1 MFGTWKAAVLA
12 VAVGLSAAHAQE
24 TLEVRTAVLRV
35 DVPGGSLPISRLD
48 QPPAD
53 LGFAGAAL
61 GLEDNQTTGAFLKQD
76 FQLETRAVAPEA
88 AAAALDELIGAGFDK
103 IVVMAP
109 HDTLLALADAAGDRA
124 LILNATAPDD
134 DLRSGN
140 CRANTLHVG
149 PSRSMLTDAL
159 VQYLVW
165 KQWPKIFLIEGS
177 NPADRALAAD
187 YRRSADKFRA
197 RIVEERTFEDT
208 GGARSTDTGFAQVQ
222 RQIPIFTQDAREHD
236 VVVAADETGYFAA
249 YLPYRTWTPRPVTGS
264 AGLRPVTW
272 HPAHEAWGATQFQN
286 RFEALNNRPLREEDY
301 QVWLA
306 LRVIGEAVT
315 RTRDAAPGAI
325 RDYAL
330 TEGFSVG
337 GFKGQKL
344 TFRNWNG
351 QLRQPILL
359 TDGHLMV
366 SASPQDGFLHQ
377 TSPLDTL
384 GLDEPESDCTAF
396 KGR

>member
-12 VAVGLSAAHAQE
+12 VAVGLSAAQAQE
-24 TLEVRTAVLRV
+24 MLAVRTAVLRV

-48 QPPAD
+48 LPPAD

-61 GLEDNQTTGAFLKQD
+61 GLEDNRTTGAFLKQD
-76 FQLETRAVAPEA
+76 FQLETRAVAPEGA
-88 AAAALDELIGAGFDK
+88 AAAMEDLIGAGFDK

-134 DLRSGN
+134 DLRSGE
-140 CRANTLHVG
+140 CRANVLHVG

-177 NPADRALAAD
+177 NPADQALAAD

-222 RQIPIFTQDAREHD
+222 RQIPTFTQNAREHD
-236 VVVAADETGYFAA
+236 VIVAADETGYFAA
-249 YLPYRTWTPRPVTGS
+249 YLPYRTWTPRPISGS

-286 RFEALNNRPLREEDY
+286 RFEALNNRPMREEDY

-315 RTRDAAPGAI
+315 RTKGADPAALRAYMLSDAF
-325 RDYAL
+325 AL
-330 TEGFSVG
+330 D
-337 GFKGQKL
+337 GFKGHPL
-344 TFRNWNG
+344 SYRAWNG
-351 QLRQPILL
+351 QLRQPIAVTAPRAVVVMAPL
-359 TDGHLMV
+359 
-366 SASPQDGFLHQ
+366 DGFLHPV
-377 TSPLDTL
+377 SDLDTL
-384 GLDEPESDCTAF
+384 GRDEPETACTAF
-396 KGR
+396 RD

>member
-1 MFGTWKAAVLA
+1 MFGTWKAAALA
-12 VAVGLSAAHAQE
+12 VAVSLSAAQAQE
-24 TLEVRTAVLRV
+24 MLAVRTAVLRV

-48 QPPAD
+48 LPPAD

-61 GLEDNQTTGAFLKQD
+61 GLEDNRTTGAFLKQD
-76 FQLETRAVAPEA
+76 FQLATRAVAPDGA
-88 AAAALDELIGAGFDK
+88 AAAMEDLIGAGFDK

-134 DLRSGN
+134 DLRSGE
-140 CRANTLHVG
+140 CRTNVLHVG

-177 NPADRALAAD
+177 NPADQALAAD

-222 RQIPIFTQDAREHD
+222 RQIPTFTQNAREHD
-236 VVVAADETGYFAA
+236 VIVAADETGYFAA
-249 YLPYRTWTPRPVTGS
+249 YLPYRTWTPRPITGS

-286 RFEALNNRPLREEDY
+286 RFEALNNRPMREEDY

-315 RTRDAAPGAI
+315 RTRDAAPAAI

-330 TEGFSVG
+330 TDGFSVG

-344 TFRNWNG
+344 TFRDWDG

-377 TSPLDTL
+377 RSPLDTL
-384 GLDEPESDCTAF
+384 GLDEPESDCTEF
-396 KGR
+396 KGE